1 MLEVAMLADV
11 SGAYNA
17 ISIYVWL
24 CPSDISLCTWLWLV
38 NINFYGAAFES
49 WKFVMDYE
57 LRCQFNNIL
66 YLF

>member
-1 MLEVAMLADV
+1 MPEVAMLADV

-17 ISIYVWL
+17 ISICVWL
-24 CPSDISLCTWLWLV
+24 GPSDIILRTWLWLV
-38 NINFYGAAFES
+38 NITYGATFES
-49 WKFVMDYE
+49 WQFVMDYE